1 MFGVCIKTFDDPNLT
16 FQEYLDSRIIEIDI
30 DQLTRILWLCG
41 KPDDEFL
48 SKISSEEVS
57 RQAIFYSVVF
67 FFFFFFN
74 FHAFRDTRW
83 EFSFQCECT
92 LISEPGRL
100 L

>member
-57 RQAIFYSVVF
+57 RQAIFYSVFFLF
-67 FFFFFFN
+67 FFFFFIFTPSAIHDGNFLFN
-74 FHAFRDTRW
+74 VNA
-83 EFSFQCECT
+83 
-92 LISEPGRL
+92 P
-100 L
+100 

>member
-67 FFFFFFN
+67 FFFFFFIFTPSAIHDGN
-74 FHAFRDTRW
+74 FLFNVNA
-83 EFSFQCECT
+83 
-92 LISEPGRL
+92 P
-100 L
+100 